1 MKALAIAALA
11 LAFEVLASAQNA
23 PAENA
28 LFQPLPV
35 VEAAALHA
43 QTLEEAPANV
53 TVISASDIRKYG
65 YRTLAE
71 ALSSVRGFYVTND
84 RIYQYVGV
92 RGFSLPGDYNTRFL
106 VMLNGH
112 PLTENVYASNNF
124 FGQDFGLDMD
134 LVERIE
140 IIRGPTSALYGSNGI
155 FASVNVVTRSPV
167 DSTKWQVST
176 EAGSFGE
183 KKALASVSAYL
194 GKGANL
200 LVEAS
205 MFNNSGQDLY
215 FSNYDGTVAN
225 YGWVRGADAERGF
238 HTFANLIWRN
248 WSFTAY
254 FNSRQK
260 KTPLAWDNSA
270 MFGDTGAHVQDE
282 RNFVG
287 ATYSR
292 DIGST
297 GKLRW
302 STYFDQYRYDD
313 RFDYQDGD
321 TIQDLRNIALGDWV
335 DSQVTY
341 SFDARRAGT
350 LTLGLDGS
358 FEFRNLQH
366 NFLLLPDPG
375 DLLLINKPNRQA
387 AVFVQEELKLAR
399 RWKAYL
405 GLRFD
410 ASRNFASD
418 VSPRLAL
425 VYEHSPATTWKFV
438 YGRPFRNASVYEQYF
453 QDGLSLLAAPR
464 LRPETAQTF
473 EVSLE
478 RRLKPEWRLILTGYQ
493 YRLDDLIQVVYPDG
507 GPPGWYENSLRD
519 RAAGGEAEL
528 NGNLWKGIEG
538 SASFAFQRDSV
549 LTPAHDTLPNS
560 PHNLDKVRVGVPMLR
575 GKVFA
580 SGALSYMS
588 SRETIAGTLL
598 GSVVLSDFT
607 VTTRHLHPDFDIQAG
622 VRNAFDA
629 GYSVPI
635 NLAVDRMQENG
646 RSVFVKLLWHAREQ

>member
-1 MKALAIAALA
+1 MKAIAIATLA
-11 LAFEVLASAQNA
+11 LAFEALASAQNA
-23 PAENA
+23 PAEDA

-53 TVISASDIRKYG
+53 TVIGASEIRKYG

-112 PLTENVYASNNF
+112 PLTENVYSSNNF

-155 FASVNVVTRSPV
+155 FASVNIVTRSPV
-167 DSTKWQVST
+167 DSARWQMST
-176 EAGSFGE
+176 ETGSFGE

-194 GKGANL
+194 GKGVNL
-200 LVEAS
+200 LLEAS

-215 FSNYDGTVAN
+215 FPKTDDTSTN
-225 YGWVRGADAERGF
+225 YGWVRGADSERGF

-260 KTPLAWDNSA
+260 KPPMAWDNSA
-270 MFGDTGAHVQDE
+270 IFGDTGAHVQDE
-282 RNFVG
+282 RNFIG

-313 RFDYQDGD
+313 RFDYQDGA
-321 TIQDLRNIALGDWV
+321 TIQDLRNVARGDWV

-358 FEFRNLQH
+358 FEFRNLQQ
-366 NFLLLPDPG
+366 NFVVSPYPAG
-375 DLLLINKPNRQA
+375 VLLISRPNRQA
-387 AVFVQEELKLAR
+387 AVFAQEELKLAR
-399 RWKAYL
+399 KWKAYL

-425 VYEHSPATTWKFV
+425 VYEHSLATTWKFV
-438 YGRPFRNASVYEQYF
+438 YGRPFRNASVYEQYY
-453 QDGLSLLAAPR
+453 QDGLSLLAAPK

-473 EVSLE
+473 ELSLE
-478 RRLKPEWRLILTGYQ
+478 RRLKRQWKLIFTGFE
-493 YRLDDLIQVVYPDG
+493 YRLNDLIQVVYPNG
-507 GPPGWYENSLRD
+507 GLPGWYDNSLRD
-519 RAAGGEAEL
+519 RASGAEAEL
-528 NGNLWKGIEG
+528 NGTLWKGIE
-538 SASFAFQRDSV
+538 ANVSFAFQWDDV
-549 LTPAHDTLPNS
+549 TLPASDPLPNS
-560 PHNLDKVRVGVPMLR
+560 PHNLDKVRIGVPMFR
-575 GKVFA
+575 GKLFA
-580 SGALSYMS
+580 SGAFSYMS
-588 SRETIAGTLL
+588 SRETIADALL
-598 GSVVLSDFT
+598 GSVALADFT

-622 VRNAFDA
+622 VRNAFNTT
-629 GYSVPI
+629 YFVPI
-635 NLAVDRMQENG
+635 NLAADRMQENG